1 MSTSDRSASVL
12 SVVVIGAGISGL
24 CAAISIRLAGHDVR
38 VLEAAKE
45 LAEIGAGFQIT
56 PNGVRVLRQL
66 GLYDILEP
74 KAAEPS
80 FLQVRRYSDGKVLSR
95 TDDFNIEMRKKY
107 GEPFWD
113 LHRVDVQLAM
123 VQRARELGVEVRLA
137 AKVVDIDFSRP
148 SATLADGECLH
159 ADLLVGADGLWS
171 TSRERYLA
179 TLGKAD
185 SPLPTGDLAYR
196 ILLKVED
203 IQDEELKQWIGK
215 PSCQFWIGPGSHCV
229 AYSLRNGTMFN
240 LVLLTP
246 DNLPPDVDRQAGSL
260 DEMRQ
265 LFADWDPAL
274 NRFLDEVKSVDKWK
288 LLHRTEMDNWV
299 NDKSTFV
306 FTGDSCHPMLPYL
319 AQGANSSL
327 EDGIVLGNVLAALR
341 SKDQLPAA
349 LRLYEKLR
357 KERGEA
363 IARETFAQRHDFHMD
378 DGPEQEARDELMQS
392 TLGKEIDCKFPSRWQ
407 CPQVQPWLYGYDAKA
422 ETEHALRQWPL

>member
-203 IQDEELKQWIGK
+203 LQDEELKQWIGK

-229 AYSLRNGTMFN
+229 AYSLRNGTMY
-240 LVLLTP
+240 VLLQTP
-246 DNLPPDVDRQAGSL
+246 PLPWYIS
-260 DEMRQ
+260 
-265 LFADWDPAL
+265 
-274 NRFLDEVKSVDKWK
+274 
-288 LLHRTEMDNWV
+288 
-299 NDKSTFV
+299 
-306 FTGDSCHPMLPYL
+306 
-319 AQGANSSL
+319 
-327 EDGIVLGNVLAALR
+327 
-341 SKDQLPAA
+341 
-349 LRLYEKLR
+349 
-357 KERGEA
+357 
-363 IARETFAQRHDFHMD
+363 
-378 DGPEQEARDELMQS
+378 
-392 TLGKEIDCKFPSRWQ
+392 
-407 CPQVQPWLYGYDAKA
+407 
-422 ETEHALRQWPL
+422 